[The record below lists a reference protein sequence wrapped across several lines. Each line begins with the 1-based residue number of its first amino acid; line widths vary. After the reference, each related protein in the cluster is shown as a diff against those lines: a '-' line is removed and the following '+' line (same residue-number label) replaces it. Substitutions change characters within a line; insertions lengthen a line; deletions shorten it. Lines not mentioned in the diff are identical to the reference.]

1 MFCGSARH
9 GAGVGGR
16 VRCLEVVG
24 CEWFG
29 HKGIGMVLRC

>member
-16 VRCLEVVG
+16 VRSLGVVG
-24 CEWFG
+24 REWFG
-29 HKGIGMVLRC
+29 RRGIGMGLRC